1 MNKQRKTAIAAN
13 EISSVEEFNLGGYP
27 QKVLIEGKNRELP
40 VVITL
45 HGGPGTPIPF
55 CVGARGLFPDF
66 TDNCI
71 LVSWD
76 QYGCGI
82 NNAKL
87 PDDISVHD
95 YVNMT
100 VDLIK
105 EIKKSF
111 PENPV
116 WLFGMSWGSVL
127 SAMAAGQ
134 VPGLISGVIAYG
146 QVLHQLMQSENAL
159 ETLMNSKAPKKTKDE
174 IKAAVESKKTDR
186 KTAMKI
192 SKAIRKYTYGY
203 NNPDEPKAD
212 VGKIMLGI
220 LTSPDYNFRDFKA
233 TVMNGY
239 LKNTSLITEL
249 STLDLRETLKS
260 LSVPYHILQGETDI
274 VTDTNSIVS
283 FVRESGNPQ
292 LTCTVIPDSA
302 HIPGMNGMQAIF
314 EEIMKL

>member
-1 MNKQRKTAIAAN
+1 MNKQRKAAIAAN

-27 QKVLIEGKNRELP
+27 QKVLIEGKNREQP

>member
-292 LTCTVIPDSA
+292 LTCNVIPDSA
-302 HIPGMNGMQAIF
+302 HIPDMNGMQAIF

>member
-1 MNKQRKTAIAAN
+1 MNKQRKAAIAAN